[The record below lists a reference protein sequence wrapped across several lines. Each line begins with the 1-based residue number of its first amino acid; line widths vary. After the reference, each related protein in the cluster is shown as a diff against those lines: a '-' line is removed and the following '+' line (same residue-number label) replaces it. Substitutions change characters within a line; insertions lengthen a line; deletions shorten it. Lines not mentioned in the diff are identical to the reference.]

1 MTLPPGSSFGGRSSE
16 SEGIPIYDPQGKFDF
31 SVADFLFGEI
41 MEKQEKT
48 DKSRQEYDRIRELF
62 KEADKGLL
70 DVMDGVIWEAARCR
84 AELDELHEI
93 VEKTGLILV
102 DKKNPLR
109 QKELPVS
116 RQLVRVR
123 ASYLN
128 HMAKLAKVFGQNAP
142 EDDELGLDDYE

>member
-1 MTLPPGSSFGGRSSE
+1 MG
-16 SEGIPIYDPQGKFDF
+16 Y
-31 SVADFLFGEI
+31 
-41 MEKQEKT
+41 QERAE
-48 DKSRQEYDRIRELF
+48 KSRQEYDRIRKIFQESDP
-62 KEADKGLL
+62 ALL

-93 VEKTGLILV
+93 VKESGPIRV
-102 DKKNPLR
+102 CPKNPLR

-128 HMAKLAKVFGQNAP
+128 HMTKLAKVFGQNASE
-142 EDDELGLDDYE
+142 EDDLGLDDYE

>member
-1 MTLPPGSSFGGRSSE
+1 
-16 SEGIPIYDPQGKFDF
+16 
-31 SVADFLFGEI
+31 

-70 DVMDGVIWEAARCR
+70 NVMDGVIWEAARCR